1 MTMKNDMIDDLVQRA
16 VLVGFN
22 RNDRFTEIDIDES
35 MNELRELAMAAGAE
49 VLGMMVQN
57 KQTPDPA
64 TLIGRGK
71 VLELKE
77 MAENMEAI

>member
-49 VLGMMVQN
+49 VLGMMVQTS
-57 KQTPDPA
+57 KP
-64 TLIGRGK
+64 
-71 VLELKE
+71 
-77 MAENMEAI
+77 